1 MKTLHFHCKGCR
13 FDPWFKGHMRFMR
26 HMVHE
31 GTVRS
36 LMLWGAARNIIIVKL
51 SNRALKRREKKGKE
65 SLLALKM
72 S

>member
-1 MKTLHFHCKGCR
+1 
-13 FDPWFKGHMRFMR
+13 
-26 HMVHE
+26 MVQGLRIHLSRQR
-31 GTVRS
+31 TQVQS
-36 LMLWGAARNIIIVKL
+36 LLRELRTHRLWGAARNIIIVKL